1 MKITFALF
9 LIVFVA
15 SFSRAQIP
23 AKTNEV
29 SASFNPVEVV
39 ENQSFKIS
47 KIYPNPVKEFVYIDI
62 QLKQADFL
70 QVKLYNILG
79 TEVKN
84 WESMYLLT
92 GDQKIKLDL
101 SLIKTGVYILKF
113 KNSDFTYSQ
122 VIRKS

>member
-15 SFSRAQIP
+15 NFSSAQIP

-113 KNSDFTYSQ
+113 KNSDFTSSQ

>member
-15 SFSRAQIP
+15 NFSSAQIP